1 MGLPSRAPLGIL
13 RRLIDCG
20 VSMTTTTLPLALAV
34 LLLAC
39 ASTKPETASGSE
51 SGESST
57 TEAPGVTTTAT
68 ASSCGP
74 VATSSGGTPTTGTT
88 VTAGSETGSSATLE
102 STDGTSTSVTSES
115 SETTETGGHGLCGWN
130 PDQSYYACEKDG
142 GVPGTVDPMG
152 EPIDCPPDVM
162 AGADCTEDGPVN
174 NFGCCTPEGVL
185 YYCEIV
191 EMNKV
196 LEIDCGS

>member
-1 MGLPSRAPLGIL
+1 MK
-13 RRLIDCG
+13 
-20 VSMTTTTLPLALAV
+20 TTTLPLALTV

-39 ASTKPETASGSE
+39 AATTKPETASGSE
-51 SGESST
+51 SGESGDEDGT
-57 TEAPGVTTTAT
+57 TEAPGVTTTAM
-68 ASSCGP
+68 ASSSGP
-74 VATSSGGTPTTGTT
+74 MATSSGGTPTTGTT
-88 VTAGSETGSSATLE
+88 VTASSETGSSATLE

-130 PDQSYYACEKDG
+130 PDQNYYACDKDG

-162 AGADCTEDGPVN
+162 AGADCTEDSPVN

-191 EMNKV
+191 KMNKV
-196 LEIDCGS
+196 VETDCGM